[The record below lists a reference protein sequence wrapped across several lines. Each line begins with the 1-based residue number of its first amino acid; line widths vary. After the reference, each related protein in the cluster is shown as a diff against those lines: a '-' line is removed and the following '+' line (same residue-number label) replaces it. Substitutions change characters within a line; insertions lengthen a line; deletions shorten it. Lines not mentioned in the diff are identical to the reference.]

1 MNRFDVLSP
10 GPLTTVQDAGRPGH
24 AHEGVSPSGYLDV
37 PAATLAN
44 RLVGNDPG
52 AALLET
58 TMTGPTLHY
67 VGDRATV
74 VALTGAPA
82 PLRVGDRAA
91 PVYASVTV
99 RPGEQVQVGAAAT
112 GLRSYLAVSGGLQV
126 PMTLGSRSTDLL
138 GGLGPPPLRAGDR
151 LALGKPWPPAAID
164 VAPVA
169 GLDPVPT
176 LRVVPGPRQEW
187 LVPDAL
193 DVLTG
198 QDWTVSD
205 RSNRVGV
212 RLSGGP
218 IAWATEDELPSEG
231 MTVGAVQILPN
242 GQPVIFLADHPVTGG
257 YPVLAVLRESA
268 RPAAAQLRPGGT
280 VRFAV

>member
-1 MNRFDVLSP
+1 MSRMEVLAP

-44 RLVGNDPG
+44 RLVGNDPD

-58 TMTGPTLHY
+58 TVSGPILRY
-67 VGDRATV
+67 LGARATV

-82 PLRVGDRAA
+82 PLRVGGHAVALYA
-91 PVYASVTV
+91 PVTV
-99 RPGEQVQVGAAAT
+99 RPGERIEVGAAVA
-112 GLRSYLAVSGGLQV
+112 GLRSYLAVSGGLLV
-126 PMTLGSRSTDLL
+126 PPTLGSRSTDLL
-138 GGLGPPPLRAGDR
+138 GGLGPPALAAGDVVPV
-151 LALGKPWPPAAID
+151 GAAGSP
-164 VAPVA
+164 APVD
-169 GLDPVPT
+169 GVPVGRVDPAPT
-176 LRVVPGPRQEW
+176 LRVVPGPRQNW
-187 LVPDAL
+187 LAPDAL

-198 QDWTVSD
+198 QAWTVGD

-212 RLSGGP
+212 RLSGRP
-218 IAWATEDELPSEG
+218 IGWAVDGELPTEG
-231 MTVGAVQILPN
+231 MVTGAVQVPPN

-268 RPAAAQLRPGGT
+268 LPAAAQLRPGGT
-280 VRFAV
+280 MRFSV

>member
-1 MNRFDVLSP
+1 MNRFDVLAA

-37 PAATLAN
+37 AAATLAN

-58 TMTGPTLHY
+58 TVSGPTLHY
-67 VGDRATV
+67 SGQRATV

-82 PLRVGDRAA
+82 PLRVGGRPA
-91 PVYASVTV
+91 PLYTPVAV
-99 RPGEQVQVGAAAT
+99 RPGERVELGAAIV
-112 GLRSYLAVSGGLQV
+112 GLRSYLAVGGGLLV
-126 PMTLGSRSTDLL
+126 PATLGSRSTDLL
-138 GGLGPPPLRAGDR
+138 GGLGPPVLAGGDI
-151 LALGKPWPPAAID
+151 LAVGTPGVPASVD
-164 VAPVA
+164 CAPVPR
-169 GLDPVPT
+169 LDRAPT

-187 LVPDAL
+187 LAPDAL

-198 QDWTVSD
+198 HGWLVTD

-212 RLSGGP
+212 RLSGPAIG
-218 IAWATEDELPSEG
+218 WAVEAELPSEG
-231 MTVGAVQILPN
+231 LVVGAVQVPPN

-268 RPAAAQLRPGGT
+268 LPAAAQLRPGST